1 MSPITPDLLTGVA
14 CGQWDGHRHQATS
27 YVYVCMY
34 VYIFYNLI
42 YIYLFNYV
50 LFYLYIKKI
59 PFFWVNLRPFVQ
71 NMHLSKKKKKNVFLL
86 FFSTFQE
93 NSFFATFGVFKL
105 LGQNH
110 QVEALVGGKSYLDVP
125 LFANRSKHKNVGF
138 NS

>member
-1 MSPITPDLLTGVA
+1 MPPITPDLLTGVA

-27 YVYVCMY
+27 YVYVCI
-34 VYIFYNLI
+34 YIFIIIILFLLL
-42 YIYLFNYV
+42 YLRV
-50 LFYLYIKKI
+50 TI
-59 PFFWVNLRPFVQ
+59 FFWVNLRPFVQ
-71 NMHLSKKKKKNVFLL
+71 NMHLSEKKNVFLP

-110 QVEALVGGKSYLDVP
+110 RVEALVGGKSYLDVP

-138 NS
+138 DS